1 VFFAACSSKT
11 KEYHRKA
18 RKGFAKR
25 REENRKELI
34 MISLLEK
41 LQGPLTVGIA
51 LAGLMV
57 LLPACSHRKVVQI
70 GTHKVTVS
78 RHGFEKKLHVTEN
91 AGVPTLEYAGISTDG
106 KGLKVSIKGD
116 KVIINGVDGQLRAGD
131 TVLISDD
138 GVAVNSLDFGES
150 EKYLRANS
158 SPADVTAV
166 N

>member
-1 VFFAACSSKT
+1 MT
-11 KEYHRKA
+11 
-18 RKGFAKR
+18 
-25 REENRKELI
+25 
-34 MISLLEK
+34 SLLGK
-41 LQGPLTVGIA
+41 SWASLTTTTVLVG
-51 LAGLMV
+51 LLV
-57 LLPACSHRKVVQI
+57 CLPACTHRKIVQI

-91 AGVPTLEYAGISTDG
+91 AGVPALEYAGISTDG

-116 KVIINGVDGQLRAGD
+116 KVVINGVDGQLRAGD
-131 TVLISDD
+131 NVLISDD
-138 GVAVNSLDFGES
+138 GVAVNSLDYGES